1 MGIAI
6 NGNTVNG
13 LAIGGQAFY
22 SLTEDQKSKLNS
34 KSFVD
39 LSTASWG
46 IDKVDSYDFTINN
59 TYVNVNFSNFQ
70 LRTNC
75 KLYQVQITARNEMSQ
90 MWDGVSSLFS
100 LEDDDSI
107 DVPSSGGNKISIFLS
122 DGTLSISIDNFSQY
136 VTNAYVCVYGYYL

>member
-34 KSFVD
+34 KNFVD
-39 LSTASWG
+39 LSTANWG
-46 IDKVDSYDFTINN
+46 IDQVDFYNFTINN
-59 TYVNVNFSNFQ
+59 TYVNVNFTDFQ

-75 KLYQVQITARNEMSQ
+75 KLYQVRITARNEMSQ
-90 MWDGVSSLFS
+90 MWDGISSLFS
-100 LEDDDSI
+100 LEDDNSL
-107 DVPSSGGNKISIFLS
+107 DVPSSGGNKISVFLS
-122 DGTLSISIDNFSQY
+122 DGSLQISIDNFNQY
-136 VTNAYVCVYGYYL
+136 VTDATVWVYGYYL